1 MAWKNIRVNQVV
13 SSDGEKLE
21 GFNIVVPKSVYEAL
35 KSGKEVIWETGAG
48 VSIKLKGR
56 MKKV

>member
-21 GFNIVVPKSVYEAL
+21 GFNIVVPKSVYEIL
-35 KSGKEVIWETGAG
+35 KSGKEVTWETGAG